1 MTNKPSKL
9 TPEELF
15 EREFLPA
22 RSKILELAATLD
34 RLDRAGA
41 SDERNGGS
49 NESRR
54 ALIEQALK
62 LLLEPHDNRAERI
75 QQLFSREYDA
85 GWYDAWLATGVDKRK
100 GR

>member
-1 MTNKPSKL
+1 MPNKPSKL

-34 RLDRAGA
+34 RLDRSESSDDHKDGA
-41 SDERNGGS
+41 

-54 ALIEQALK
+54 ALLEQALK

-85 GWYDAWLATGVDKRK
+85 SWYDAWLATGVDKRK